1 VSWREHQNNEV
12 DDLKPDN
19 SEAADQSG
27 TDISVRGTLYIVATP
42 IGNLDDLSVRAG
54 RVLEK
59 VDVVAAEDTRHSGRL
74 LQHLGLQKRLIA
86 LHDHNERDRAGSL
99 LDELEAGRNVALVS
113 DAGTPL
119 ISDPGYVLVKEAR
132 KRGFVVSPIP
142 GPCALVTALS
152 GAGLPTD
159 RFLFVGF
166 LPAKRSGRRSAID
179 GLRKEP
185 ATLVFYES
193 PHRILETIRDMADL
207 FGEARDIVLGR
218 ELTKTFETFYSGQIH
233 QVLSALEADPHG
245 TKGEFVVMVHG
256 AVVAE
261 DNQDIGTVD
270 VDRLLTLLLAEL
282 PVKKVARM
290 VAELTGQSKNDLY
303 QRALA
308 LRQG

>member
-1 VSWREHQNNEV
+1 MSIRNDEV
-12 DDLKPDN
+12 DDLKCDTG
-19 SEAADQSG
+19 EAGGQSG
-27 TDISVRGTLYIVATP
+27 PEASVRGTLYIVATP

-59 VDVVAAEDTRHSGRL
+59 VDVIAAEDTRHSGRL
-74 LQHLGLQKRLIA
+74 LQHLGIQKRLIA

-99 LDELEAGRNVALVS
+99 LDELEAGRDVALIS

-119 ISDPGYVLVKEAR
+119 ISDPGYVLVREAR

-179 GLRKEP
+179 KLRKEP

-193 PHRILETIRDMADL
+193 PHRILDTVRDIAEVLGET
-207 FGEARDIVLGR
+207 RDIVLGR
-218 ELTKTFETFYSGQIH
+218 ELTKTFETFYSGPVH
-233 QVLSALEADPHG
+233 QVLGTLESDPHG

-256 AVVAE
+256 AGVAE
-261 DNQDIGTVD
+261 SDENTGTVD
-270 VDRLLTLLLAEL
+270 IDRLLAALLAEL

-290 VAELTGQSKNDLY
+290 VAELTGQSKNELY